1 MSEKKHILLEK
12 IKRAV
17 IDFIHYADEP
27 VNIKFSNHLSELLD
41 YDYTYLSNLF
51 SELHGTTLE
60 QYIISHKIERVKQM
74 LIYEELS
81 LTDIAFKMGYSSVAH
96 LSYQFK
102 KTTGVTPSGFRKMN
116 GKPLGDTKNQ

>member
-81 LTDIAFKMGYSSVAH
+81 LTDIAFKMGYSRWH
-96 LSYQFK
+96 IYRINLK
-102 KTTGVTPSGFRKMN
+102 KLQGLPHRVLEK
-116 GKPLGDTKNQ
+116 